1 VQLIKFILVIA
12 VVAVALLAFR
22 NRYDV
27 GIRAG
32 ARLAALALAAFAIA
46 SIIDTAI
53 PQALANAMGVTRGT
67 DLVLYTLVVVFAM
80 TATGLY
86 LRTREI
92 ERTVA
97 LIVRSAAIRDSVL
110 VWGMPRTESADP
122 PVGPDEL

>member
-1 VQLIKFILVIA
+1 MQLIKFFLVIA

-32 ARLAALALAAFAIA
+32 ARLAALALAALAIA

-53 PQALANAMGVTRGT
+53 PQALANAMGVTRGA
-67 DLVLYTLVVVFAM
+67 DLVLYTLVVVFAL

-97 LIVRSAAIRDSVL
+97 LIVRSLAIRDSVL
-110 VWGMPRTESADP
+110 AWGMPSGDASEPAVD
-122 PVGPDEL
+122 PDEV

>member
-1 VQLIKFILVIA
+1 VQLIKFVLVIA
-12 VVAVALLAFR
+12 VLAVALLAFR

-32 ARLAALALAAFAIA
+32 ARLAALVLAAFAIA
-46 SIIDTAI
+46 SIIDTNI
-53 PQALANAMGVTRGT
+53 PQSLANAMGVTRGT
-67 DLVLYTLVVVFAM
+67 DLVLYTLVIVFAM

-97 LIVRSAAIRDSVL
+97 LIVRNLAIRDSVL
-110 VWGMPRTESADP
+110 TWGMPNSSASVDDP
-122 PVGPDEL
+122 

>member
-97 LIVRSAAIRDSVL
+97 LIVRSAAIRDSIL
-110 VWGMPRTESADP
+110 VGGMPRTDSADP
-122 PVGPDEL
+122 PVGPGEL